1 VSRVL
6 TAFQLIRRKFG
17 AADLVAVIGLILLVA
32 VPRLTNLNQYLI
44 VDEADRWRW
53 AKEFSLALEQGDLAR
68 TLVGDGYPGIV
79 PVWLESIW
87 IFGEAGRRSLSEGQ
101 WIGQPGLSHLLHEW
115 DRTEYLSQQRL
126 PIVLFNTGIALAIIW
141 VVWRLFGRRVALVSG
156 LLIALDPFYLSD
168 SRVNRAEAVITGL
181 MTLSILFL
189 IFYYH
194 QPRWRYVIISG
205 LCGGLSFLTKIQA
218 LAILPIV
225 AITAL
230 LIFLKDEGGRMR
242 AEKLPPPLNWG
253 RGVRVGILIFGG
265 VWALAAAITWL
276 LLWPSMWVTPQET
289 LTLVYDYATR
299 KVGSEGV
306 NLFFLGQTYQ
316 DADPGLLFYPVVFFL
331 RITPL
336 VLLGLI
342 GAGLRFTLYTVRPV
356 FGLTRQPKLPADPFT
371 VPGNSI
377 LVIYVLLYSLIMT
390 VGSHKQD
397 RYLMPIFPSLDIL
410 AALGLV
416 YLWLWVSN
424 KLLARLHPPV
434 QKIIG
439 GVALVGLIIA
449 QFITVLPHHPYYYSY
464 FNPIFGGGQ
473 TAVKSLRI
481 GWGEG
486 MDQVGAYLAAKPNSR
501 DLVVS
506 SRFTHNMLNFKGELI
521 ALGPDGRWTQADYIV
536 LYIQQVQRR
545 VDPSPEFI
553 DYFMA
558 RPPEKV
564 ITIGGIDY
572 AWIYPIPFSVPANP
586 QISLIPGR
594 AALLGYNWEPTQPTN
609 QPTNQLTNQP
619 TIRLLWQNLGLAVD
633 QTLVARL
640 TGVKGQSNWSLCR
653 PEANFS
659 QQAQTMA
666 AYVESRCSPA
676 IETLPPGAYSVE
688 FGLAP
693 ANDLTA
699 VELFT
704 FPQGWDAV
712 RITEAGT
719 AQNTSARERL
729 DALAQDAV
737 PPIAVWL
744 DRVYEGQIRL
754 IAYRLEPAQPNP
766 GDSLALTLYWQAVK
780 DINQSAKLTVQL
792 ADSRSI
798 SLGRADELLHQFV
811 RRGPDRFQW
820 FPGQVKTTHHHFS
833 LSPELES
840 PLAGR
845 IEVTLRNDAEV
856 YLRPT
861 TAAAEPLDDV
871 VGRFTIAPERWPA
884 PVDFEPVTARWQN
897 GITLL
902 GYTLTPDQP
911 RAGEPLDVSLYWQT
925 GQPIPEDY
933 VVFVHLVNDE
943 GQLQAQSD
951 AIPRLGAY
959 PTQWWLP
966 DVAITDEHS
975 MSLPPELPAGQF
987 QLLVGLYRSADGVRL
1002 PLAAGN
1008 DSFPLSQVEVISF
1021 TGGASQ

>member
-1 VSRVL
+1 MSRVL
-6 TAFQLIRRKFG
+6 TALQLFRRKFG
-17 AADLVAVIGLILLVA
+17 TAELVAIGLILLMA
-32 VPRLTNLNQYLI
+32 VPRLTSLNQYLI

-53 AKEFSLALEQGDLAR
+53 AKEFSLALQRGDLAG

-87 IFGEAGRRSLSEGQ
+87 IFGEASRRSLSEGQ
-101 WIGQPGLSHLLHEW
+101 WIGQPGLYHLLHEW

-141 VVWRLFGRRVALVSG
+141 AVWRLFGRRVALVSG

-189 IFYYH
+189 IFYYQ

-205 LCGGLSFLTKIQA
+205 VLGGLSFLTKIQA

-225 AITAL
+225 ATTAL
-230 LIFLKDEGGRMR
+230 LIFLKDESG
-242 AEKLPPPLNWG
+242 KSIKSKDFILLPSAFS
-253 RGVRVGILIFGG
+253 LI
-265 VWALAAAITWL
+265 WLLAAAFTWL
-276 LLWPSMWVTPQET
+276 LLWPSMWVTPLET
-289 LTLVYDYATR
+289 LTLVYDYTTR

-316 DADPGLLFYPVVFFL
+316 DADPGLLFYPVVFL
-331 RITPL
+331 MRITPL

-342 GAGLRFTLYTVRPV
+342 GAGLRFTLCTLRPM
-356 FGLTRQPKLPADPFT
+356 FGLTKPPKLSADPFT
-371 VPGNSI
+371 VPGSLI

-397 RYLMPIFPSLDIL
+397 RYLMPVFLSLDIL

-416 YLWLWVSN
+416 YLWTWAGS
-424 KLLARLHPPV
+424 KLLVRLRPAT
-434 QKIIG
+434 QKISQG
-439 GVALVGLIIA
+439 LVLAGLIIVQVA
-449 QFITVLPHHPYYYSY
+449 TVLPHHPYYYSY

-473 TAVKSLRI
+473 TAVKTLRI

-486 MDQVGAYLAAKPNSR
+486 MDQVGAYLGTKPNSR

-506 SRFTHNMLNFKGELI
+506 SRFTHNMLNFRGELI

-564 ITIGGIDY
+564 ITIGSIDY

-586 QISLIPGR
+586 QISLFPGR
-594 AALLGYNWEPTQPTN
+594 AALLGYSWEPSQPPSGRN
-609 QPTNQLTNQP
+609 HPS
-619 TIRLLWQNLGLAVD
+619 IRLLWQNLGLTAD
-633 QTLVARL
+633 RTLVARL
-640 TGVKGQSNWSLCR
+640 NGVKAQTNWSLCR

-666 AYVESRCSPA
+666 AYVENLCSPA

-693 ANDLTA
+693 ANDLAA
-699 VELFT
+699 VEMFT

-719 AQNTSARERL
+719 VQNTSASERL

-737 PPIAVWL
+737 PATAVWL
-744 DRVYEGQIRL
+744 DRVYDGQIRL

-766 GDSLALTLYWQAVK
+766 GDSLELTLYWQAVR
-780 DINQSAKLTVQL
+780 DINQPANLTVQL

-798 SLGRADELLHQFV
+798 SLGRTDELLHQFV

-820 FPGQVKTTHHHFS
+820 FPGQVKTTRHHFS

-845 IEVTLRNDAEV
+845 IEVTLHNDAEV

-861 TAAAEPLDDV
+861 TAAGEPLDDV
-871 VGRFTIAPERWPA
+871 VDRFTIAPERWPA
-884 PVDFEPVTARWQN
+884 VAGIEPATARWQN
-897 GITLL
+897 GISLL
-902 GYTLTPDQP
+902 GSTLAPVQP
-911 RAGEPLDVSLYWQT
+911 QAGEQLNVSLYWQT
-925 GQPIPEDY
+925 EQPIAEDY
-933 VVFVHLVNDE
+933 VVFVHLVNVE
-943 GQLQAQSD
+943 GQLRAQSD

-966 DVAITDEHS
+966 DVTIADGHS
-975 MSLPPELPAGQF
+975 LSLPPELPAGRF

-1002 PLAAGN
+1002 PLTTGR
-1008 DSFPLSQVEVISF
+1008 DSFPLSQVEVLSF
-1021 TGGASQ
+1021 TGGDSQ